1 MGGAGVCGLKLHP
14 AQVQSP
20 MGWGRPSLSVQLS
33 SEMNTSP
40 WRLSLE
46 KNVSSG
52 PAELTLNF

>member
-1 MGGAGVCGLKLHP
+1 MGGAGVCGLNLYP
-14 AQVQSP
+14 SQVQNS

-33 SEMNTSP
+33 SEMNPSP

-52 PAELTLNF
+52 PEELTLNF